1 MQVTQQ
7 LKDLDQAR
15 KIYDAL
21 MPLTPLLVR
30 IKLPLVSN
38 LLHQSRWPCQR
49 LALLGAGTFVIPIAV
64 GTLRQ
69 TA

>member
-49 LALLGAGTFVIPIAV
+49 LALLGAGTFVMPIAV